1 MPTTTEL
8 RQNAEAKFKRRE
20 LERVD
25 GRAALV
31 EYAAANQATIEKTAR
46 LRALRL
52 SRDTVAAPAEAKP
65 KASPKAKPKAKPSGK
80 GRKRAKAD

>member
-1 MPTTTEL
+1 MATTTEL

-31 EYAAANQATIEKTAR
+31 EYAAASQATIEKTAR

-52 SRDTVAAPAEAKP
+52 SRDTVAAPPAAPTDAKP
-65 KASPKAKPKAKPSGK
+65 KSKRPSK
-80 GRKRAKAD
+80 GRKPKKAD

>member
-20 LERVD
+20 LERLD

-31 EYAAANQATIEKTAR
+31 EYAAAGQATIEKTER

-52 SRDTVAAPAEAKP
+52 SRDTVAPPADAKP
-65 KASPKAKPKAKPSGK
+65 KGK
-80 GRKRAKAD
+80 RSSKGGKRTKAD